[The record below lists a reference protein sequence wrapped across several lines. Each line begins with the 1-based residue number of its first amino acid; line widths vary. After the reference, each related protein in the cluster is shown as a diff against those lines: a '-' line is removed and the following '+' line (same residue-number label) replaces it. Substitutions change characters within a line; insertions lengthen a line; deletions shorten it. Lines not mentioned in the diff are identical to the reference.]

1 MKWRLPI
8 KREIKFFLALM
19 VLLVLIAFAERE
31 QHETMVKQIGIT
43 IENFEENHFID
54 EQDVRKL
61 MQFKDENLIGATYG
75 SINLKEIEA
84 KIKQDKFIEDAELYS
99 DLKGNLLVKVELRR
113 PIARIVRN
121 DAPDA
126 YIGEDGVIMPV
137 SEKYTARVPLISGA
151 FTRQLLS
158 MKNLLQHEEGKKIM
172 ELLAFIAEDEFWEAQ
187 IAQLDMNAKGKITF
201 YTQVGGEQV
210 EFGYA
215 ENIENK
221 FNKLMIYYKDILPAK
236 GWNTYKRVNLEYEN
250 QIVAE

>member
-126 YIGEDGVIMPV
+126 YIGEDGVIMP
-137 SEKYTARVPLISGA
+137 
-151 FTRQLLS
+151 
-158 MKNLLQHEEGKKIM
+158 
-172 ELLAFIAEDEFWEAQ
+172 
-187 IAQLDMNAKGKITF
+187 
-201 YTQVGGEQV
+201 
-210 EFGYA
+210 
-215 ENIENK
+215 
-221 FNKLMIYYKDILPAK
+221 
-236 GWNTYKRVNLEYEN
+236 
-250 QIVAE
+250 